1 MGAASSIT
9 RQTPA
14 IPTMKLRIF
23 RWLLAIG
30 AWIFGVFEFKSVLAS
45 GGGFTGVPALLFG
58 FGAFITGL
66 LLVSPEV
73 VGPVSGF
80 FADFFI
86 DLIYPGARASKP
98 ALSYLLARRYHDQAR
113 LDESIAEYQKILHY
127 YPKEKDA
134 YRELLLV
141 AQEAGDERTFQK
153 YTRRYL
159 RHFREPFYPDGPP
172 SPPRIHH
179 D

>member
-1 MGAASSIT
+1 
-9 RQTPA
+9 
-14 IPTMKLRIF
+14 MKLRIF

-30 AWIFGVFEFKSVLAS
+30 AWIFCAFEFKAVLAS
-45 GGGFTGVPALLFG
+45 GGGITGVPALLFG
-58 FGAFITGL
+58 FGSFIAGL
-66 LLVSPEV
+66 LLVSPEIIV
-73 VGPVSGF
+73 PVSGF
-80 FADFFI
+80 FADLFI
-86 DLIYPGARASKP
+86 DVIYPGSRASKP

-113 LDESIAEYQKILHY
+113 LEESIAEYQKILHY

-141 AQEAGDERTFQK
+141 AQEAGDERTFRK

-159 RHFREPFYPDGPP
+159 RHFREPFRLDTPP
-172 SPPRIHH
+172 SSPRIHH